1 MGCWGVDTGRALGME
16 PAVLSQVSVEREGGW
31 KKQHTTVFYLLHV
44 YYFVV
49 FLYKFLRV
57 CVCVC
62 AVASMWRSEQRCEVG
77 SDSFHLDVCGS

>member
-1 MGCWGVDTGRALGME
+1 ME

-57 CVCVC
+57 CVCRGKHVEIRTTLW
-62 AVASMWRSEQRCEVG
+62 SR
-77 SDSFHLDVCGS
+77 L

>member
-1 MGCWGVDTGRALGME
+1 MLGCEHRKSLEME

-49 FLYKFLRV
+49 FLYKLL
-57 CVCVC
+57 CVC
-62 AVASMWRSEQRCEVG
+62 AVAGMWGSEQRCGVG
-77 SDSFHLDVCGS
+77 PESFHIDVCGS